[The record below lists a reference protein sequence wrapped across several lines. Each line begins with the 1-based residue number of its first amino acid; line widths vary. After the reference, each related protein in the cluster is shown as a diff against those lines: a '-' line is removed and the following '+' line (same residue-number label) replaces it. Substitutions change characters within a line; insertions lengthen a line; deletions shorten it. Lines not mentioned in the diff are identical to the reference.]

1 MFNVLSIYIADCS
14 DDSKVMK
21 QKAIIEME
29 TDDLEKPKISIIIP
43 TLNEEKY
50 LDGILCSLQ
59 NQTLKSF
66 EVIISDDSSTDKT
79 VEMAKKYG
87 AKVVSNDRIGEYHS
101 RNVGAKHARADILL
115 FTSADALF
123 SERVLEKTVKTFS
136 EDSELIALYKPL
148 IPFDGPLWSKIEYVL
163 YYTIAALASKITHE
177 SNASST
183 FMSVKKTSF
192 DKTSGFNDLMSAD
205 SILSREL
212 NKLGKV
218 KICFDEFIP
227 ISGRRIKK
235 LGFKGFNKHFQHLL
249 IQNFLPFLRK
259 FRFYQNLLETS
270 HQRHDK
276 SRQLEN

>member
-1 MFNVLSIYIADCS
+1 MR
-14 DDSKVMK
+14 
-21 QKAIIEME
+21 QKTIIEIE
-29 TDDLEKPKISIIIP
+29 TDNLEKPKISIVIP

-50 LDGILCSLQ
+50 LDGILCSLR
-59 NQTLKSF
+59 NQTLKGF

-79 VEMAKKYG
+79 VEIAKKYG
-87 AKVVSNDRIGEYHS
+87 AKVVVNDRIGEYHS
-101 RNVGAKHARADILL
+101 RNVGAKHAKADILL
-115 FTSADALF
+115 FTSADVIF
-123 SERVLEKTVKTFS
+123 PERVLEKTVEKFS

-148 IPFDGPLWSKIEYVL
+148 VPFDGPFWSKIEYMF
-163 YYTIAALASKITHE
+163 YYTVAALASKITRE

-192 DKTSGFNDLMSAD
+192 EKTSGFNDLMSAD

-212 NKLGKV
+212 NRLGKV
-218 KICFDEFIP
+218 KLCFDEFIP

-235 LGFKGFNKHFQHLL
+235 LGFAGFNKHFQHLL

-259 FRFYQNLLETS
+259 FKFYQNLLETS

-276 SRQLEN
+276 SRQLKS